1 METTF
6 QPKKVVLALIVHNG
20 KFLLIRR
27 KLPSF
32 KVEWAFPGG
41 IIEGDETE
49 EQAVVREVKEE
60 VCLDIKVIER
70 LLERKHPNTFVQ
82 IVYFHCV
89 PTGSLETAIGESY
102 EIAEIA
108 WVDAGE
114 VLTKFTSDVA
124 PLIQKFI
131 LDQKKS

>member
-1 METTF
+1 MEPTF
-6 QPKKVVLALIVHNG
+6 HPKKVVLALISDKG

-41 IIEGDETE
+41 IIEGEETE

-60 VCLDIKVIER
+60 VCLDVEVVKR

-82 IVYFHCV
+82 VVYFDCKLK
-89 PTGSLETAIGESY
+89 GSPVAAIGEAY
-102 EIAEIA
+102 EIAEIE
-108 WVDAGE
+108 WVDAKE
-114 VLTKFTSDVA
+114 VLNKFTSDVD

-131 LDQKKS
+131 LSRK